1 MQRGHLIFRILCA
14 VLMVLCAVIGVALI
28 VSFFRA
34 LILPSE
40 NVGAP
45 AIPANYWGF
54 YMAGFAGILLI
65 TWAGFLLLAL
75 RDPVLARG
83 IGFVTALGLILNA
96 AFRLLAWASG
106 EFAEVGNVPRVEAA
120 IMLLLALMF
129 IWTTPA
135 REAKPA

>member
-1 MQRGHLIFRILCA
+1 MI
-14 VLMVLCAVIGVALI
+14 LCAVIGATLI

-96 AFRLLAWASG
+96 AFGWWWSDPIAALVMTPIIAKEGLNAWQGKACC
-106 EFAEVGNVPRVEAA
+106 E
-120 IMLLLALMF
+120 
-129 IWTTPA
+129 PA
-135 REAKPA
+135 CKNTVCKEK

>member
-1 MQRGHLIFRILCA
+1 MGRGHFTFRILCV
-14 VLMVLCAVIGVALI
+14 VLMVLCAVTGVILI
-28 VSFFRA
+28 VGFFRA

-45 AIPANYWGF
+45 LIPANYWGF
-54 YMAGFAGILLI
+54 YMAAFAGILLI

-83 IGFVTALGLILNA
+83 IGFVTAIGLILNSLL
-96 AFRLLAWASG
+96 RLVAWASG

-120 IMLLLALMF
+120 IMLLIALML